1 MRGEGTISASLENE
15 PVIKKRLL
23 IVKAIIAG
31 LLLGALNLTLAHVAE
46 RYGLDWLED
55 YGNALLIGVL
65 SGFIFYRLF
74 LQDAVIQEVNHHVRN
89 ALQVILYPE
98 NTGDLRGA
106 INRIDWALR
115 KVIRGKFGN
124 RQAEEDAA
132 EAVKKPENRVVR

>member
-1 MRGEGTISASLENE
+1 MGASLDNK
-15 PVIKKRLL
+15 PIAGKRIL
-23 IVKAIIAG
+23 IVKATIAG

-115 KVIRGKFGN
+115 KVIRGKFESN
-124 RQAEEDAA
+124 QSEESKAPAA
-132 EAVKKPENRVVR
+132 IKKL

>member
-1 MRGEGTISASLENE
+1 MGASLENE
-15 PVIKKRLL
+15 PLIKKRLL
-23 IVKAIIAG
+23 IVKATIAG

-74 LQDAVIQEVNHHVRN
+74 LQDAVIREVNHHVRN

-115 KVIRGKFGN
+115 KVIRGKFESS
-124 RQAEEDAA
+124 QSEEGTAPAA
-132 EAVKKPENRVVR
+132 IKKL